1 MSVSF
6 IGIRNVHARF
16 VKTREADCERVCR
29 SFGWHPAQIVNTA
42 TDPDRVNANTR
53 TTYSDLS

>member
-1 MSVSF
+1 MGVSF
-6 IGIRNVHARF
+6 IGIRNVHALF
-16 VKTREADCERVCR
+16 VKTREPDYECVCH
-29 SFGWHPAQIVNTA
+29 SFGWIVNTA